1 MAPANP
7 RHPRSLA
14 SISLHMVGYGMS
26 FPRMRLSIQLFR
38 RLTIGQKL
46 LTSFGLL
53 LVVLGLSFAAI
64 LFYLSKINSY
74 VDRHHRIT
82 VPALATTATMQQLA
96 GDMRLAFHRWEHA
109 GNSLEATEAFRQGQ
123 ALSHTLDNQIEV
135 YRDAH
140 LIRPHHPNLLTMLT
154 EHGRLPLVE
163 EEEQLI
169 ATIGSTLAYVDRL
182 WADQASIGPAPSAD
196 ALSRSLEDLSEYLIR
211 LVLLHSAVTAEMKAE
226 GDALSQ
232 QGTLTVVLCIVLL
245 GGLILLTYAVAHSQ
259 IAQPLRRLAAI
270 ADLVAHHDLS
280 AQFEPVSSQD
290 EVGRLSTALAAML
303 VNIRERSVALE
314 RKTKELEAFTYSV
327 AHDLKGPLREI
338 EGFSS
343 LLEKQFA
350 QSHDTQLRHR
360 IDIIRT
366 SALRLTHMIDALL
379 KYSRLE
385 QSSLP
390 RSRFTLL
397 DMLGTLAA
405 ERLSSA
411 PGPRPTI
418 NIDLPFADFYGE
430 PVSIRQALAN
440 LLDNAVKF
448 ARPGHPADISV
459 TGTATGTETILC
471 IRDQGIG
478 FDQAY
483 ADRIFG
489 LFERLHGVQALEG
502 TGVGLA
508 IVKLVMDKH
517 GGRVWAESSPGQGA
531 AFYLAFPQAII

>member
-1 MAPANP
+1 
-7 RHPRSLA
+7 
-14 SISLHMVGYGMS
+14 MVGYAMP
-26 FPRMRLSIQLFR
+26 FPPLRLFR

-96 GDMRLAFHRWEHA
+96 GDMRLTFHRWEHA
-109 GNSLEATEAFRQGQ
+109 QDSLEAAEAFRQGR
-123 ALSHTLDNQIEV
+123 ALSHTLRNQIEV
-135 YRDAH
+135 YRDTH
-140 LIRPHHPNLLTMLT
+140 LIRPHHPRLVTMLT
-154 EHGRLPLVE
+154 DHGRLHLVE

-169 ATIGSTLAYVDRL
+169 STITFTLSHVDRL
-182 WADQASIGPAPSAD
+182 WADRTPVPPAQSAD
-196 ALSRSLEDLSEYLIR
+196 ILSRSLEDLSEHLIR

-232 QGTLTVVLCIVLL
+232 QGTLIVVACIVLL
-245 GGLILLTYAVAHSQ
+245 GGLIMLTYAVVHSQ
-259 IAQPLRRLAAI
+259 IAQPLRSLAAT
-270 ADLVAHHDLS
+270 ADLVAHHDLT
-280 AQFEPVSSQD
+280 AQFQPVSSRD
-290 EVGRLSTALAAML
+290 EVGRLSKALAVML
-303 VNIRERSVALE
+303 ANLRERSSALE
-314 RKTKELEAFTYSV
+314 RKTRELEAFTYSV

-350 QSHDTQLRHR
+350 QTQDEQLRHR
-360 IDIIRT
+360 IDVIRA

-390 RSRFTLL
+390 MSRFNLL
-397 DMLGTLAA
+397 EMLGTLAA
-405 ERLSSA
+405 ERLS
-411 PGPRPTI
+411 GVQDLKPRI
-418 NIDLPFADFYGE
+418 DIDLPFADLYGE
-430 PVSIRQALAN
+430 PISIRQALAN

-448 ARPGHPADISV
+448 TRPGEPADISV
-459 TGTATGTETILC
+459 TGTSSGTETILC
-471 IRDQGIG
+471 IRDRGIG

-489 LFERLHGVQALEG
+489 LFERLHGAQVFEG

-508 IVKLVMDKH
+508 IVQLVMDKH

-531 AFYLAFPQAII
+531 AFYLAFPRAIV